1 MSVQRQVLRLTGI
14 GVGLILLALGACG
27 GQTLSPRFQPEI
39 SNVTDNFQFQATAM
53 TNVSQT
59 LTYTWQNTGISANV
73 NQASSVTGGSAE
85 VLIRDAQSTV
95 VYTSN
100 LATNG
105 TFVTNNGT
113 TGAWTIQVAL
123 SGVNGTVNFR
133 VQKRTP

>member
-1 MSVQRQVLRLTGI
+1 MQRRLLRLLGI
-14 GVGLILLALGACG
+14 GLGLVLLALGACG
-27 GQTLSPRFQPEI
+27 GQTLSPKFQPEI
-39 SNVTDNFQFQATAM
+39 TNVTDNFQFQATGM

-59 LTYTWQNTGISANV
+59 LTYTWQNTGTMANV
-73 NQASSVTGGSAE
+73 NQASSVSGGSAQ
-85 VLIRDAQSTV
+85 VLIRDAQATV

-113 TGAWTIQVAL
+113 AGAWTIQVAL
-123 SGVNGTVNFR
+123 SGCNGTVNFR